1 MNLAMNRNRFL
12 ADTVATAG
20 PQQILT
26 MLYDRLVLDINR
38 AELAQRKGD
47 RSAATDLLGHA
58 QEIVGSLASTLDVEV
73 WDGGKSL
80 MELYMYLLR
89 ELVGASLDGDPDR
102 TAACA
107 AIVVPLRD
115 AWHEA
120 AASLRTGPSLIP
132 TQRPGS
138 VFGEPTLG
146 GELGVG

>member
-1 MNLAMNRNRFL
+1 MNMALTRNRFL

-38 AELAQRKGD
+38 GELAQRKGE
-47 RSAATDLLGHA
+47 RAQATDHLGHA
-58 QEIVGSLASTLDVEV
+58 QEIVASLASTLDVDA
-73 WDGGKSL
+73 WSGGKGL

-89 ELVGASLDGDPDR
+89 ELTGASVAGDPDR
-102 TAACA
+102 TAACSA
-107 AIVVPLRD
+107 LVTPLRD

-120 AASLRTGPSLIP
+120 VASLTTAGPIP
-132 TQRPGS
+132 TQRPRAA
-138 VFGEPTLG
+138 FGEPTTG